1 MRNDKKYIA
10 IIWVIKENLLVKINI
25 TLNI

>member
-25 TLNI
+25 IFNI